1 VFACAPPASYRIF
14 SVLALVFF
22 WFSLSAAQE
31 QPKMNTDKASLTG
44 KVTDPRGAV
53 VRDAKVMLTSA
64 AGASL
69 VVPVNEKGVY
79 FVTGL
84 YPGTYTLTVSAANFV
99 DVVFDNVT
107 LMPSQKL
114 TLDASFNPASAKSA
128 VGTSGTQQL
137 QPGAPTP
144 AKKIAGDKAAVSG
157 TATDQSQAV
166 VTGAKA
172 VLTNAAGEKLEA
184 EVNDKGIFSFA
195 GVNPGTYTLTVTAP
209 NFATKSFDNIT
220 LTAGLELTLDASLEP
235 ASAKTE
241 VNVES
246 GGVGTVETETASVS
260 GTITQKE
267 VVSIGL
273 NGRNF
278 TQLIALAPGVSNQ
291 TGQDEAKVGVVG
303 SVKYSVNGGRVEY
316 NTFEVDGSDVL
327 NTGLNGASS
336 TLMVYPSL
344 DAIQEVKVLTSN
356 YGAQFGRTAS
366 GTVQVTTKSGGPKW
380 HGNLYDFVRN
390 EAFNSRNYFD
400 VVYTVPPPPGQL
412 GNGQTFGNK
421 APLYRR
427 QDFGGTIGGPLTI
440 PGIYNTK
447 KDRTFFFY
455 SEEFRLEKTPT
466 EYNQAVPGLKERGLI
481 STSQGVQEN
490 LQTNPGTG
498 VVYQDFDFSDVCPL
512 GGGTFVRA
520 QYPDCPS
527 VSPGGAAGT
536 LIPLPHLQGVLGSV
550 SVDKNA
556 LAILNANLIPLPNA
570 PYGCN
575 FSVANFDAAAPDP
588 SDPNRCYNAAVSPST
603 YWREELFRIDHVVTD
618 KVKVSF
624 RYIHDAW
631 DTSVLTPQWGV
642 VQDTFPTI
650 QNRFFGP
657 GTSLVARLTHTI
669 SPTLLND
676 LVVSYVNSDITLTD
690 QNGPGG
696 AQFQR
701 NPTLDEPLVTDPSA
715 PGQCNPVLSA
725 DPVTG
730 FPQCAMGYIFNN
742 GFGGKMPG
750 INLLGTNAA
759 YGGRGFAADPSY
771 MPWGHTNPTYSLRD
785 DVGKAFGK
793 HTLQFGAQYVYS
805 QRNQTNNAIGAAS
818 GDVQGLLTYSNLTH
832 STGNA
837 FADFLVESN
846 ANAHNIPAGYIQSF
860 TQDSAQHRYYQRYQI
875 GEPYFQDDWKVTH
888 RLTLNLGLRISLFG
902 TYSEKSRNAWNWEAA
917 RFNSSRFAV
926 DPIYG
931 ELLDKTAGSTAVPF
945 NPITFQIDP
954 GVVSD
959 LGLVRCGYDGTP
971 ASCMSGHLFNPAP
984 RVGFAWDPWGDGKTS
999 IRGGYGIFFEHGTG
1013 NEANT
1018 GSLEASAP
1026 LVLSMTQPL
1035 PVSYTCIGNVGYGAA
1050 FDPTNSA
1057 CASPLGGTPPFAGSV
1072 FPLDVTSIPSKAVWP
1087 YAQQWSFG
1095 IQRELRSAVVVNV
1108 AYVGSKGTHLTIER
1122 QLNQLAPLPPSENP
1136 FGPNEPLTI
1145 TDCTVP
1151 AVGAVGNPG
1160 DGTTAFL
1167 LQNGTQV
1174 TPQNPAYMHLQAACT
1189 NPNIPNVNSLPGRPY
1204 PGLGRILSLQNVADS
1219 SYHAFQSTMRRT
1231 SGPLT
1236 LGVSYSYSH
1245 SIDDASDRS
1254 DPVLVNS
1261 YDLRENKA
1269 SSNFDE
1275 RHLANI
1281 SYVYQL
1287 PLKTI
1292 PRHLVDWAK
1301 QDWANSSEDDA
1312 NQPKQDTTPV
1322 KPNCC
1327 SALTN
1332 NLLDGWE
1339 VSGVTLFQS
1348 GTPFTV
1354 INSAGNTGISLTD
1367 NAGVSSGLGIAASY
1381 PDLAPG
1387 LPLPGNNSQ
1396 SFGPLIG
1403 NPSQF
1408 VAPRGLTFGDAGRNY
1423 LNNPGRVNF
1432 DVALLKHFKIRES
1445 GQLEFRAEAFN
1456 VFNHTQFR
1464 IYDPDNPGSTG
1475 NNIISCYAGPVY
1487 SAGFRGSGAD
1497 CVTGASFLHPLD
1509 AHRPRTIQFGLKLG
1523 F

>member
-1 VFACAPPASYRIF
+1 MQSAAPHAFLRSVC
-14 SVLALVFF
+14 VLALI
-22 WFSLSAAQE
+22 FSGFSCGFAQE
-31 QPKMNTDKASLTG
+31 QPKGSISG
-44 KVTDPRGAV
+44 KVTDYTHAV
-53 VRDAKVMLTSA
+53 VPDAKATLTSA
-64 AGASL
+64 TGASL
-69 VVPVNEKGVY
+69 VIPVDDKGAY
-79 FVTGL
+79 SFTGL
-84 YPGTYTLTVSAANFV
+84 YPGGYTLTVSAAGFA
-99 DVVFDNVT
+99 DKVFDDIT
-107 LMPSQKL
+107 LRPGLDL
-114 TLDASFNPASAKSA
+114 TLDAVLEHASAPSN
-128 VGTSGTQQL
+128 
-137 QPGAPTP
+137 TP
-144 AKKIAGDKAAVSG
+144 AESRIPSPQEQRNTPGEKAGVSG
-157 TATDQSQAV
+157 MVTDQTQAV
-166 VTGAKA
+166 VSDAKA
-172 VLTNAAGEKLEA
+172 LLTNASGLKLE
-184 EVNDKGIFSFA
+184 VQVDKKGTYSFR

-209 NFATKSFDNIT
+209 NFAPKVFDNLT

-241 VNVES
+241 EVNVEGS
-246 GGVGTVETETASVS
+246 TVGQVETESATVS

-316 NTFEVDGSDVL
+316 NTFEVDGGDVL

-336 TLMVYPSL
+336 TLIVYPSL

-366 GTVQVTTKSGGPKW
+366 GTVQVTTKSGSAKF
-380 HGNLYDFVRN
+380 HGNLYDFIRN

-400 VVYTVPPPPGQL
+400 VVYTTPPPPGQL
-412 GNGQTFGNK
+412 VGGHTFGTE

-447 KDRTFFFY
+447 KDKTFFFF
-455 SEEFRLEKTPT
+455 SEELRLERSPT
-466 EYNQAVPGLKERGLI
+466 QYNQAVPGLKERGL
-481 STSQGVQEN
+481 TLTPQGIRKN
-490 LQTNPGTG
+490 LQVNAGTG
-498 VVYQDFDFSDVCPL
+498 VVYQDFDFSDVCPVNS
-512 GGGTFVRA
+512 GTFARF
-520 QYPDCPS
+520 QFPDCPS
-527 VSPGGAAGT
+527 VSPGSTAGT
-536 LIPLPHLQGVLGSV
+536 LIPLTHLQGVLGSV
-550 SVDKNA
+550 SVNKNA
-556 LAILNANLIPLPNA
+556 QLILNSGLIPLPNA

-575 FSVANFDAAAPDP
+575 LSVANYDPAIPDP
-588 SDPNRCYNAAVSPST
+588 SDPNRCYDTAVSPST
-603 YWREELFRIDHVVTD
+603 YWREELFRIDHSVTD
-618 KVKVSF
+618 KLRVSF
-624 RYIHDAW
+624 RYVHDAW
-631 DTSVLTPQWGV
+631 DTSVLTPQWGIV
-642 VQDTFPTI
+642 RNTFPTV

-657 GTSLVARLTHTI
+657 GTSLVARMTSTI
-669 SPTLLND
+669 SPTLIND
-676 LVVSYVNSDITLTD
+676 LVLSYANSSITLTD
-690 QNGPGG
+690 QNGAG

-701 NPTLDEPLVTDPSA
+701 NAALDQPLVSDSSA
-715 PGQCNPVLSA
+715 PGQCNPTLSV

-730 FPQCAMGYIFNN
+730 FPQCAIGHIFNN

-750 INLLGTNAA
+750 INFLGTNAA
-759 YGGRGFAADPSY
+759 YGGRGFAVDPAY
-771 MPWGHTNPTYSLRD
+771 MPWGHTNPTYALRD
-785 DVGKAFGK
+785 DVGKSVGR

-818 GDVQGLLTYSNLTH
+818 GDTQGLLTYSNLAH

-846 ANAHNIPAGYIQSF
+846 ANAHGIPTGFIQSF
-860 TQDSAQHRYYQRYQI
+860 TQDSTHGRYYQRYQLA
-875 GEPYFQDDWKVTH
+875 EPYFQDDWKVSH
-888 RLTLNLGLRISLFG
+888 RLTVNLGLRVSLFG
-902 TYSEKSRNAWNWEAA
+902 TYREKNHNAWNWEAS
-917 RFNSSRFAV
+917 RFDATRFAV
-926 DPIYG
+926 DPNYG
-931 ELLDKTAGSTAVPF
+931 ELLDKSAGSTPVPLD
-945 NPITFQIDP
+945 PITFQFNP
-954 GVVSD
+954 GVVSA
-959 LGLVRCGYDGTP
+959 LGLVRCGYSGTP
-971 ASCMSGHLFNPAP
+971 SSCMKGHLFNPAP
-984 RVGFAWDPWGDGKTS
+984 RIGFAWDPRGDGKTS

-1026 LVLSMTQPL
+1026 IVLSMTQPL
-1035 PVSYTCIGNVGYGAA
+1035 PLSYACVGNVGYGSS
-1050 FDPTNSA
+1050 FDPSNTA
-1057 CASPLGGTPPFAGSV
+1057 CASPLGGTPPPSGSV
-1072 FPLDVTSIPSKAVWP
+1072 FPLDVTSIPTKAIWS

-1095 IQRELRSAVVVNV
+1095 IQHELRRNIVVNL
-1108 AYVGSKGTHLTIER
+1108 AYVGSKGTHLTVER
-1122 QLNQLAPLPPSENP
+1122 QLNQLVPLPASENP

-1151 AVGAVGNPG
+1151 AAGSLTPNPG
-1160 DGTTAFL
+1160 DGKTAFL

-1174 TPQNPAYMHLQAACT
+1174 TPSNPAYQYLQAACT

-1204 PGLGRILSLQNVADS
+1204 KGLGRVLSLQNVADS
-1219 SYHAFQSTMRRT
+1219 SYHALQATMRHT
-1231 SGPLT
+1231 SGPFT

-1261 YDLRENKA
+1261 YSLRENKA
-1269 SSNFDE
+1269 SSNFDQ
-1275 RHLANI
+1275 RHLVNI

-1287 PLKTI
+1287 PLKSL
-1292 PRHLVDWAK
+1292 PQRFS
-1301 QDWANSSEDDA
+1301 DWANIRPPSEASDLNA
-1312 NQPKQDTTPV
+1312 R
-1322 KPNCC
+1322 CC
-1327 SALTN
+1327 SALAN
-1332 NLLDGWE
+1332 MVLDGWE
-1339 VSGVTLFQS
+1339 LSGVTLLQS

-1381 PDLAPG
+1381 PDVAKG
-1387 LPLPGNNSQ
+1387 LPAPSNNSQ
-1396 SFGPLIG
+1396 SFGPLVG

-1408 VAPRGLTFGDAGRNY
+1408 VAPRGLTFGNAGRNF

-1432 DVALLKHFKIRES
+1432 DVAVLKHFKIREA

-1456 VFNHTQFR
+1456 VFNHTEFR
-1464 IYDPDNPGSTG
+1464 IYDPDNPGSSG

-1487 SAGFRGSGAD
+1487 SAGFGYKGAGSD
-1497 CVTGASFLHPLD
+1497 CVTGASFLHPLN